1 LTTGGPER
9 PPPTEAEHFRQLAAG
24 ARAMAE
30 KFTDPDLKEAM
41 LNVAASYDRLAD
53 SAEWHPAPPIK
64 TRE

>member
-1 LTTGGPER
+1 
-9 PPPTEAEHFRQLAAG
+9 
-24 ARAMAE
+24 MAE